1 MSLSTPRSSPT
12 LRFRITLS
20 AVASALGVLILLLG
34 GCDNF
39 FVSRMESP
47 LDEGSVHY
55 PGYDTVGTADEL
67 RVFESPETTWI
78 VLTASRVLDA
88 REYQLQISPATDFAT
103 VVVDEDSFQENQ
115 MEVSL
120 GLTAGSY
127 QWRARAR
134 QTEEWGR
141 WSAGAAL
148 TVLDPFG
155 GLAPAGEE
163 VVASNTPTL
172 TWQELPDAKRYEVQF
187 AAAAS
192 DLDTAEVHTAVAPPF
207 VIPTPQPVGPY
218 RWRVAA
224 ISGGGARTAWSA
236 PAEFSIQT
244 GDTTPPGAVGNL
256 SAVGNAG
263 SIGLTWDDPEDADLA
278 RIRLTWTPTDGG
290 AQPVVVP
297 VGTQAATITGLTAGT
312 SYTVSVVAEDASG
325 NAASAV
331 SVSATPTDDEAP
343 GEVGSLAHTAGNGQ
357 VTLTWQ
363 DPADADLAAVRLSW
377 QPDDGEAQ
385 PKEVLPGTETATITG
400 LDSGTIYLVTVRT
413 VDDSGNVSDG
423 ISIHAKPGDTVPPA
437 EVTNLVASAGV
448 NRITLTWDDPADAD
462 LDRLRI
468 SWNPAD
474 GGAQPVWVAAGTQ
487 TATLIGLTAGTTYT
501 VTVRSE
507 DAGGNLSFGTVATAT
522 VPVLEQRYRLPV
534 TILSSAIDGNLTD
547 FTVVITDE
555 MAAVLSAVDGPLD
568 ADGTRPSING
578 GGDVR
583 FSADELGTQRLA
595 VDVREWVTNNNPAS
609 GSLEVAVKVPTI
621 SAMSDTTIY
630 LWWGKAGETQPAPG
644 DPFGQFAAYDA
655 GAWLASADG
664 GASDR
669 TGQRTMYA
677 SATPPAQIAGLIG
690 EAAQVTV
697 ADRFYQT
704 AAAIPT
710 YPVTMSM
717 MARADV
723 DGGRPMLTF
732 SRTDTSINSLFCGLD
747 PERNPI
753 AAVYNN
759 TDGFQSF
766 SGGTPPAVGEWAVI
780 SAVFASATDRRLYRN
795 GVQVSS
801 ATASLD
807 YPIALNRFSVGRLE
821 RTTSNSYTGGSYD
834 EIRLATVAR
843 SAAWIRAEST
853 NLLTPA
859 SLFSFGGIESP

>member
-1 MSLSTPRSSPT
+1 
-12 LRFRITLS
+12 
-20 AVASALGVLILLLG
+20 
-34 GCDNF
+34 
-39 FVSRMESP
+39 
-47 LDEGSVHY
+47 
-55 PGYDTVGTADEL
+55 
-67 RVFESPETTWI
+67 
-78 VLTASRVLDA
+78 
-88 REYQLQISPATDFAT
+88 
-103 VVVDEDSFQENQ
+103 
-115 MEVSL
+115 
-120 GLTAGSY
+120 
-127 QWRARAR
+127 
-134 QTEEWGR
+134 
-141 WSAGAAL
+141 
-148 TVLDPFG
+148 
-155 GLAPAGEE
+155 
-163 VVASNTPTL
+163 
-172 TWQELPDAKRYEVQF
+172 
-187 AAAAS
+187 
-192 DLDTAEVHTAVAPPF
+192 
-207 VIPTPQPVGPY
+207 
-218 RWRVAA
+218 
-224 ISGGGARTAWSA
+224 
-236 PAEFSIQT
+236 
-244 GDTTPPGAVGNL
+244 
-256 SAVGNAG
+256 
-263 SIGLTWDDPEDADLA
+263 
-278 RIRLTWTPTDGG
+278 
-290 AQPVVVP
+290 
-297 VGTQAATITGLTAGT
+297 
-312 SYTVSVVAEDASG
+312 
-325 NAASAV
+325 
-331 SVSATPTDDEAP
+331 
-343 GEVGSLAHTAGNGQ
+343 
-357 VTLTWQ
+357 
-363 DPADADLAAVRLSW
+363 
-377 QPDDGEAQ
+377 
-385 PKEVLPGTETATITG
+385 
-400 LDSGTIYLVTVRT
+400 
-413 VDDSGNVSDG
+413 
-423 ISIHAKPGDTVPPA
+423 
-437 EVTNLVASAGV
+437 
-448 NRITLTWDDPADAD
+448 
-462 LDRLRI
+462 
-468 SWNPAD
+468 
-474 GGAQPVWVAAGTQ
+474 
-487 TATLIGLTAGTTYT
+487 

-507 DAGGNLSFGTVATAT
+507 DAGGNLSVGTAATAT
-522 VPVLEQRYRLPV
+522 TTGMEQRYRLPV

-568 ADGTRPSING
+568 ADGTRPSINN

-583 FSADELGTQRLA
+583 FSADEAGTQRLA